1 MCVSR
6 LGGIHKQVCIT
17 LNVKF
22 MFFLFW
28 EGGGWHV
35 TYDLTEYWYR
45 MFVGA
50 IKLVRGAKHGAIVT
64 TAFQFALQDNGRL
77 A

>member
-1 MCVSR
+1 M
-6 LGGIHKQVCIT
+6 
-17 LNVKF
+17 
-22 MFFLFW
+22 
-28 EGGGWHV
+28 

-64 TAFQFALQDNGRL
+64 SAFQFALQDNGRL